1 MSNLKEKYMNPYQ
14 KQIENLY
21 LGILNNYSNFL
32 NGKKVN
38 LIYDFK
44 AKELKFKYSLK
55 YIAKSGT
62 SFESAKRSLHY
73 FAPILKHNFFMTIT

>member
-1 MSNLKEKYMNPYQ
+1 M
-14 KQIENLY
+14 
-21 LGILNNYSNFL
+21 NNYSNFL

-44 AKELKFKYSLK
+44 AKEFEELKFKYSLK

>member
-1 MSNLKEKYMNPYQ
+1 MV
-14 KQIENLY
+14 
-21 LGILNNYSNFL
+21 
-32 NGKKVN
+32 KK

-44 AKELKFKYSLK
+44 AKEFEELKFKYSLK